1 MIKAETICGK
11 CGRVD
16 EVIRPMLK
24 KMIAYDSIGQE
35 LELLYYTCPQCR
47 ADVVVQI
54 DNESTKGLLNGCLG
68 IVQMAM
74 KNGRKGQK
82 TSQKRQKKYSRLSE
96 SLRAERKKLMD
107 LYDHSELY
115 DKQGNVLIKELT
127 ILGGGDIIES
137 KM

>member
-16 EVIRPMLK
+16 EVIQPMLK
-24 KMIAYDSIGQE
+24 KMIAYDSVGQE

-47 ADVVVQI
+47 TDVVVQI

-68 IVQMAM
+68 IVHTAM
-74 KNGRKGQK
+74 KNGRKWQK

-96 SLRAERKKLMD
+96 SLRVERKKLMD

-127 ILGGGDIIES
+127 ISGGGDIIES